1 MSRRLAV
8 LIALLAFAQT
18 PAQVLAQASSDT
30 GTKRPP
36 ASATQPTNKTGA
48 QVPSTTTSPNP
59 DVPGA
64 GNVPDDASAANPQPQ
79 IIVTNPPPA
88 PDIWNWHDR
97 VLWGAYVILA
107 VLGYFGIMSAM
118 RALKHIKRHTE
129 SGAATAQA
137 ALEAAHAALTQTQA
151 IIDSERPWIVIRV
164 EASLTKENSFKVM
177 ATNRGRTP
185 AKIFAL
191 LDQVRIAVD
200 ETQLPESP
208 EYATMKA
215 GARPEPV
222 VLLPSESVAIR
233 IFSRDDVRSFCQNDE
248 EFEKVK
254 LWEKNIFLHGRVT
267 YRDMISIP
275 EKPPYE
281 TDWCYWCIHGEKKSA
296 MTIAGPPNYNKHS

>member
-1 MSRRLAV
+1 M
-8 LIALLAFAQT
+8 
-18 PAQVLAQASSDT
+18 
-30 GTKRPP
+30 
-36 ASATQPTNKTGA
+36 
-48 QVPSTTTSPNP
+48 
-59 DVPGA
+59 
-64 GNVPDDASAANPQPQ
+64 
-79 IIVTNPPPA
+79 TNPPPA
-88 PDIWNWHDR
+88 PVLWTWHDR
-97 VLWGAYVILA
+97 ALWGANIVLA
-107 VLGYFGIMSAM
+107 VLGYVGIILAL
-118 RALKHIKRHTE
+118 RALKHIKRHSE

-137 ALEAAHAALTQTQA
+137 ALEAAQTALSQTQA
-151 IIDSERPWIVIRV
+151 IIDAERPWIVIRV

-177 ATNRGRTP
+177 ATNRGRAP

-208 EYATMKA
+208 EYATMKP

-233 IFSRDDVRSFCQNDE
+233 VFSRDDVRSFCETDD

-267 YRDMISIP
+267 YREMISIP
-275 EKPPYE
+275 DKPAYE

>member
-18 PAQVLAQASSDT
+18 PAQVLAQASGDT

-36 ASATQPTNKTGA
+36 ASAIQPANKAPA
-48 QVPSTTTSPNP
+48 QASSKTAEQNP
-59 DVPGA
+59 DGSPSGSIA
-64 GNVPDDASAANPQPQ
+64 DDASSNNPQPQ

-88 PDIWNWHDR
+88 TDIWNWHDR
-97 VLWGAYVILA
+97 VLWGANIVLA
-107 VLGYFGIMSAM
+107 VLGYVGIILAL

-129 SGAATAQA
+129 AGAATVQA

>member
-8 LIALLAFAQT
+8 LIALLAFAQM
-18 PAQVLAQASSDT
+18 PAQVAAQAPSDAANR
-30 GTKRPP
+30 RPP
-36 ASATQPTNKTGA
+36 ASATQPTNKAAA
-48 QVPSTTTSPNP
+48 QAPSSTASPSP
-59 DVPGA
+59 DGPGS
-64 GNVPDDASAANPQPQ
+64 GNVADDASANNPQPQ

-88 PDIWNWHDR
+88 SDIWNWHDR

-107 VLGYFGIMSAM
+107 ALGYVGIMLAL
-118 RALKHIKRHTE
+118 RTLKHIKRHTE
-129 SGAATAQA
+129 SGAATVQA
-137 ALEAAHAALTQTQA
+137 ALEAAHAAMTQTQA

-233 IFSRDDVRSFCQNDE
+233 IFSRDDVRSFCQNDD
-248 EFEKVK
+248 EFERVK

-267 YRDMISIP
+267 YRDMISVP
-275 EKPPYE
+275 EKTPYE